1 MKKKSQDY
9 YTNHKKEAGFTL
21 VETIVATGVIVVAL
35 VSSLALINS
44 SLVSASNFSD
54 RLIASNLEA
63 EGIEVVRNIRDN
75 NWLQNLSWNN
85 GLSDGDYNVAYNSLS
100 LTPFSD
106 TPLKLNSSNGI
117 YDYSVSGDQTI
128 FKRRISISNLSS
140 YEIKVVS
147 TVSWQRRSRS
157 YSITVEDHLF
167 SWK

>member
-100 LTPFSD
+100 LTTFSD